1 VSYSGDTN
9 PSLPELNLL
18 IVSDG
23 KPGHLNQSL
32 GLQAA
37 LERSLSKQLACSCS
51 IQPPL
56 SFFQNL
62 GLGLGNK
69 PADWPEQADIVIG
82 AGHASHL
89 TILAASK
96 CYGAKS
102 VVLMKPSLPRKLF
115 DFCVLPQHDGLEE
128 KGNTL
133 LSQGALNPVYYQG
146 QKKRHRMIL
155 LGGPSKHFEWLE
167 EDLLGQLKD
176 ILSEA
181 VPDKAEPWMILT
193 SRRTPES
200 FKVALQNLL
209 LSDAEEKGVAT
220 AAFKLI
226 HPDDV
231 PSGWLAEQL
240 PMASLCWVSPD
251 SVSMVYEAL
260 TAEAQ
265 VALFNM
271 PVKLPV
277 SRVARGVQELS
288 EQARV
293 DTYLAWIE
301 RGKGALKAHKEAF
314 NQADKIA
321 RKLLALNIVD
331 RVV

>member
-1 VSYSGDTN
+1 MSYSGAAN
-9 PSLPELNLL
+9 SPLPELKLL
-18 IVSDG
+18 IISDG

-37 LERSLSKQLACSCS
+37 LERSLAKRVVCNCS

-56 SFFQNL
+56 SFCQNL
-62 GLGLGNK
+62 GLVLGRR
-69 PADWPEQADIVIG
+69 PAGWPEKADIVIG
-82 AGHASHL
+82 AGHASHV

-96 CYGAKS
+96 YYGAKS

-115 DFCVLPQHDGLEE
+115 DFCVVPEHDGLAET
-128 KGNTL
+128 GNTL

-146 QKKRHRMIL
+146 QKKRHNMIL

-167 EDLLGQLKD
+167 DDLLRQLKD
-176 ILSEA
+176 VLSDA
-181 VPDKAEPWMILT
+181 GPNQAEPWMILT
-193 SRRTPES
+193 SRRTPDS

-209 LSDAEEKGVAT
+209 LNDTEDEDRAA

-231 PSGWLAEQL
+231 ASGWLAEQFPL
-240 PMASLCWVSPD
+240 ASLCWVSPD

-260 TAEAQ
+260 TAEAR
-265 VALFNM
+265 VALFDM
-271 PVKLPV
+271 PTKKPI
-277 SRVARGVQELS
+277 SRVAKGVQELS
-288 EQARV
+288 EQERV
-293 DTYLAWIE
+293 DNYLAWSE
-301 RGKGALKAHKEAF
+301 RGKGELKANKEAF

-331 RVV
+331 RVI

>member
-1 VSYSGDTN
+1 MSYSGATN
-9 PSLPELNLL
+9 PSLSELNLL

-37 LERSLSKQLACSCS
+37 LERSLPKQLACSCS

-56 SFFQNL
+56 SPFQNL
-62 GLGLGNK
+62 GLGFGSK

-96 CYGAKS
+96 YYGAKS
-102 VVLMKPSLPRKLF
+102 VVLMKPSLPRTLF
-115 DFCVLPQHDGLEE
+115 DFCVVPQHDGLEE

-133 LSQGALNPVYYQG
+133 LSLGALNPVYYQG
-146 QKKRHRMIL
+146 QKKRLKMIL

-181 VPDKAEPWMILT
+181 GPDKAEPWMILT

-200 FKVALQNLL
+200 FKKALQNLL
-209 LSDAEEKGVAT
+209 SNGVGNGGLAAAT
-220 AAFKLI
+220 VKLI

-265 VALFNM
+265 VAIFDM
-271 PVKLPV
+271 PVNLPV
-277 SRVARGVQELS
+277 SRVAKGVQELS

-293 DTYLAWIE
+293 DNYPAWSE
-301 RGKGALKAHKEAF
+301 RGKGELKANSEAF